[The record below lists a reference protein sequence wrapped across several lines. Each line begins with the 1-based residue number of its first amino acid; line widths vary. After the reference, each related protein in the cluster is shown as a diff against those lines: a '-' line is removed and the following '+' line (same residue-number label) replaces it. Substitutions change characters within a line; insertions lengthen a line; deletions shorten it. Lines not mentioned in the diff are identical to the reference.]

1 MSSFAAESADIQ
13 QMSNKLLCMI
23 VTRLFIYRGC
33 SSHYHGTLSSCDTAN
48 VLLYMIVYN
57 KAVYLLGLK

>member
-1 MSSFAAESADIQ
+1 MSSFVAEFADIQ

-33 SSHYHGTLSSCDTAN
+33 SSHYHGTLSSCDEFNKLRTPLSPETAFG
-48 VLLYMIVYN
+48 IQ
-57 KAVYLLGLK
+57 